1 MSLKV
6 LAALSRAQAKF
17 ETVKRSAENPAFKR
31 AGKVSKYATLEDVI
45 ESVRPALIEEGL
57 ILLQKNVYV
66 NGFFG
71 VESRLIHIESGE
83 EVGSQFIAPLE
94 KQSAQGVASILTYA
108 RRYEYFTL
116 LGLVTPD
123 DDGNAASGVRPQIGQ
138 IQPKQA
144 KTTKTPN
151 KTAQDGQK
159 NPVAASPEANQPQG
173 GTSAPEITEAPSNSP
188 VEVILTPTTAVEL
201 KGYIEHAKSVSAKL
215 SAAGMTVKSSLAV
228 GGQLVK
234 FITDKTGYDSLSAIP
249 KEKWEQ
255 ILTKLDT
262 ALETNA
268 TALIQL
274 IQETV

>member
-17 ETVKRSAENPAFKR
+17 EAVKRSAENPAFKR
-31 AGKVSKYATLEDVI
+31 GGKVSRYATLEDVI

-57 ILLQKNVYV
+57 ILLQENIYV

-71 VESRLIHIESGE
+71 VKSRLIHIESGE

-123 DDGNAASGVRPQIGQ
+123 DDGNAASGVRPQTGQ
-138 IQPKQA
+138 NWPKQA
-144 KTTKTPN
+144 KTPKSTDKAAQNGP
-151 KTAQDGQK
+151 KTAPAAPPEGNNVPVGTTEPVPVESPSN
-159 NPVAASPEANQPQG
+159 NPVDE
-173 GTSAPEITEAPSNSP
+173 
-188 VEVILTPTTAVEL
+188 ILTPTTATEL
-201 KGYIEHAKSVSAKL
+201 KAYIEHAKSVSAKL
-215 SAAGMTVKSSLAV
+215 TAAGMTVKSNLAV

-255 ILTKLDT
+255 ILNKLDT
-262 ALETNA
+262 AIETNA
-268 TALIQL
+268 TALIQI
-274 IQETV
+274 IQEKV